1 MGSQGVPEGAGGWDR
16 AKGGTGRLGGQDL
29 GDQLKMWQGGG
40 REATAGVLW
49 QS

>member
-1 MGSQGVPEGAGGWDR
+1 MPDGAGGWDR

-29 GDQLKMWQGGG
+29 EDQLEMWQGGG
-40 REATAGVLW
+40 REATGGVLW